1 MHGRHLITFTYNDL
15 PRTGCPVILG
25 YDAQGRESV
34 FVYQTKGRT
43 SGKNEKLPSWKC
55 FKLDK
60 IEELNVT
67 EGRWLEGASH
77 ETTQTCIAKVDIDVN
92 IPSTLRKKAPLPES
106 SAKLLPPRQKTA
118 A

>member
-1 MHGRHLITFTYNDL
+1 MEKQAPSKLYQMIWKAMHARHLITFTYNDL
-15 PRTGCPVILG
+15 SRTGCPVILG
-25 YDAQGRESV
+25 YDAEGRESV

-60 IEELNVT
+60 IKDLSVT
-67 EGRWLEGASH
+67 AGRWLEGASH

-92 IPSTLRKKAPLPES
+92 IPSTLR
-106 SAKLLPPRQKTA
+106 
-118 A
+118 